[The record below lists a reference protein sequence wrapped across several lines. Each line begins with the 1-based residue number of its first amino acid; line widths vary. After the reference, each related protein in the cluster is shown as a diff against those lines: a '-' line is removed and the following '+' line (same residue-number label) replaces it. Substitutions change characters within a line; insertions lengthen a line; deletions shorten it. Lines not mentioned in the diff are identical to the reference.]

1 VHARG
6 LPAASYLDPARAAIE
21 RERIFD
27 RSWQFVC
34 HASDLP
40 APGTAIRFDCAA
52 RSSVVMRGSDGA
64 LHGFLNSCRHR
75 GSRLIDGDA
84 HTGLAFC
91 VESRLRCPYHGWT
104 YDQTGALVALPEPQ
118 RVADF
123 DAELT
128 ALRPVHVEQWRGLV
142 FIAVEPPVLSLADAL
157 EPAVPAQVAEG
168 SSNLRRLGE
177 PRTYAIQ
184 ADWKLASEH
193 LLDLSHRVVARPTV
207 KPQLFDVATFTA
219 CGPLVVR
226 ATGAVAGMAAATPW
240 PVRAYAQWLPEGAPR
255 TAEILF
261 AWPNL
266 LLQFAPDQ
274 LAVIQVLPGPTGSCQ
289 LREVA
294 YGTPVASRELR
305 LVRYA
310 HARVR
315 RSARAQDS
323 RILERVQHGLASAGA
338 AAGGGPIASSEVGLQ
353 WFVECL
359 RAHTTASAGIKPVR
373 QRRLR
378 KPALAIP

>member
-1 VHARG
+1 VHALG
-6 LPAASYLDPARAAIE
+6 LPAASYLDPARAASE
-21 RERIFD
+21 RERIFE

-34 HASDLP
+34 HVSDLP
-40 APGTAIRFDCAA
+40 APGTAIRFDCGA
-52 RSSVVMRGSDGA
+52 RSSIVMRGTDGA
-64 LHGFLNSCRHR
+64 LHGFLNVCQHR

-91 VESRLRCPYHGWT
+91 VEARLRCPYHGWT
-104 YDQTGALVALPEPQ
+104 YDETGALVAMPGPQ

-123 DAELT
+123 DARLT
-128 ALRPVHVEQWRGLV
+128 ALRPVQVEQWRGFV
-142 FIAVEPPVLSLADAL
+142 FIAVEPPALPLADAL
-157 EPAVPAQVAEG
+157 EPYVPRQVGGG

-177 PRTYAIQ
+177 PRTYALQ

-193 LLDLSHRVVARPTV
+193 LLDLSHRCVARPAV
-207 KPQLFDVATFTA
+207 KPQLFDVASFDP
-219 CGPLVVR
+219 CGPVAVR
-226 ATGAVAGMAAATPW
+226 ATGTVASVAAATSW
-240 PVRAYAQWLPEGAPR
+240 SVRAYTQWLPEDAPR
-255 TAEILF
+255 HAEILF
-261 AWPNL
+261 VWPNL

-274 LAVIQVLPGPTGSCQ
+274 LAVIQVLPGPTGSCL

-294 YGTPVASRELR
+294 YGLPDANRAWR

-338 AAGGGPIASSEVGLQ
+338 AAGAGPIATGEVGVQ
-353 WFVECL
+353 WFVESL
-359 RAHTTASAGIKPVR
+359 RGATTPAAGSKPVR

-378 KPALAIP
+378 KPTLAVT

>member
-1 VHARG
+1 VQATG
-6 LPAASYLDPARAAIE
+6 LPAASYLDPARAASE

-34 HASDLP
+34 HVSDLP

-52 RSSVVMRGSDGA
+52 RSSIVLRGTDGA
-64 LHGFLNSCRHR
+64 LHGFLNACRHR

-91 VESRLRCPYHGWT
+91 VEARLRCPYHGWT
-104 YDQTGALVALPEPQ
+104 YDQDGALVAMPEPQ

-123 DAELT
+123 GAELT
-128 ALRPVHVEQWRGLV
+128 ALRPVQVEQWRGFV
-142 FIAVEPPVLSLADAL
+142 FIAIESPVMPLADAL
-157 EPAVPAQVAEG
+157 EPYVPAQVSEG
-168 SSNLRRLGE
+168 SSRLRRLGE
-177 PRTYAIQ
+177 PRTHAFQ

-193 LLDLSHRVVARPTV
+193 LLDLSHRLVARPTL
-207 KPQLFDVATFTA
+207 KPQLFDVATYTA
-219 CGPLVVR
+219 CGPLAVR
-226 ATGAVAGMAAATPW
+226 ARGAVAAVTATTSW
-240 PVRAYAQWLPEGAPR
+240 PVRAYVQWLPEGAPR
-255 TAEILF
+255 HVETLF
-261 AWPNL
+261 LWPNL

-274 LAVIQVLPGPTGSCQ
+274 LSVIQVLPGPTGSCL

-294 YGTPVASRELR
+294 YGLPDASREWR

-323 RILERVQHGLASAGA
+323 RILERVQHGLANAGA
-338 AAGGGPIASSEVGLQ
+338 AAGGGPIAANEAGLQ
-353 WFVECL
+353 WFVECV
-359 RAHTTASAGIKPVR
+359 RASMTASAGIKPVR
-373 QRRLR
+373 PRRLR
-378 KPALAIP
+378 KSPLAIS

>member
-1 VHARG
+1 VHALG
-6 LPAASYLDPARAAIE
+6 LPAASYLDPAQATTE

-52 RSSVVMRGSDGA
+52 RSSVVMRGTDGA
-64 LHGFLNSCRHR
+64 LHGFLNACRHR

-84 HTGLAFC
+84 LTGLAFC
-91 VESRLRCPYHGWT
+91 VDSRLRCPYHGWT
-104 YDQTGALVALPEPQ
+104 YDQAGALVAMPEPH

-142 FIAVEPPVLSLADAL
+142 FIAVEPPALPLAEAL
-157 EPAVPAQVAEG
+157 EPFVPAQVGEG
-168 SSNLRRLGE
+168 SLNLRRLGE
-177 PRTYAIQ
+177 PRNYSIL

-193 LLDLSHRVVARPTV
+193 LLDLSHRVVARPAV
-207 KPQLFDVATFTA
+207 KPQLFDVATFTP
-219 CGPLVVR
+219 CGPLAVR
-226 ATGAVAGMAAATPW
+226 AIGTITEVAAATSW
-240 PVRAYAQWLPEGAPR
+240 PVRAYAQWLPQGAPCH
-255 TAEILF
+255 AEALF
-261 AWPNL
+261 LWPNL

-294 YGTPVASRELR
+294 YGRAVASRELR

-338 AAGGGPIASSEVGLQ
+338 AADGGPIAKNEVGLQ

-359 RAHTTASAGIKPVR
+359 RAATTAAAGIKPVR

-378 KPALAIP
+378 KPVLAIP

>member
-1 VHARG
+1 MHALG
-6 LPAASYLDPARAAIE
+6 LPAASYLDPAQAATE

-52 RSSVVMRGSDGA
+52 RSSVVMRGTDGA
-64 LHGFLNSCRHR
+64 LHGFRNACRHR

-104 YDQTGALVALPEPQ
+104 YDQTGALVAIPEPH

-123 DAELT
+123 DAGSST
-128 ALRPVHVEQWRGLV
+128 ALHPVHVEQWRGLV
-142 FIAVEPPVLSLADAL
+142 FIALEPPALRLADAL
-157 EPAVPAQVAEG
+157 EPFVPAQAG
-168 SSNLRRLGE
+168 GGNSNLRRLVE
-177 PRTYAIQ
+177 PRNFTIH

-193 LLDLSHRVVARPTV
+193 LLDLAHRVVARPTV
-207 KPQLFDVATFTA
+207 KPQLFDVTTFTP
-219 CGPLVVR
+219 CGPLAVR
-226 ATGAVAGMAAATPW
+226 ATGSIAEVAAAKSW
-240 PVRAYAQWLPEGAPR
+240 AVRAYAQWLSEGAPN
-255 TAEILF
+255 ADMLF
-261 AWPNL
+261 VWPNL

-274 LAVIQVLPGPTGSCQ
+274 LAVIQVLPGATGSCQ

-294 YGTPVASRELR
+294 YGTPAATRELR

-310 HARVR
+310 HARAR
-315 RSARAQDS
+315 RSARAQDG
-323 RILERVQHGLASAGA
+323 RILERVQHGLASVSA
-338 AAGGGPIASSEVGLQ
+338 AAGGGPIAEGEVGVQ

-359 RAHTTASAGIKPVR
+359 RRAMTAPTPIKPTR
-373 QRRLR
+373 QRLR